1 MTLAKRLLLGGTA
14 TIAMSIAAQGA
25 FAQDLRFWTTEEQ
38 PDRLAKQEELAAAF
52 EAETGI
58 SVQVIPISESD
69 LGTRATAAFA
79 AGDLPDV
86 IYHTLQYVL
95 PWSEAGILDTEAAT
109 EVVED
114 LGIDTFAPGALA
126 MADFEGD
133 IAAVPVDGWTQMVV
147 YRRDLFE
154 EAGLEPPTSYANIT
168 AALEALHN
176 PPEMYGFVAATKIDE
191 NFMSQV
197 LEHVFL
203 ANGVTP
209 VREDGST
216 DLDEAATI
224 EVLEFY
230 KAIADASPPGELF
243 WQQSRELYFAGQTAM
258 IIWSPFI
265 MDELAG
271 LRDSNPPTINDDP
284 QSLELAGRT
293 GFVTTLAGPSNPD
306 GAAWADIR
314 YLGITADA
322 DTDAAMEFVTGH
334 LQKEF
339 EGIYLVSI
347 HATDAALIHTVKK
360 PIKTLEDFKGMKL
373 RVAGRFIGEA
383 VKALGATP
391 VGIPLPGVY
400 EALSRGQVE
409 GMLINWAITKPFRFY
424 EVTNHHSELALYQS
438 MLMTMMRGASYNKLP
453 ADLKAVVDRNS
464 GIAWAKKMGVAWDTQ
479 TAPARKAIVDHGNNV
494 FKVSDAEI
502 ARWKK
507 TVQPAYDA
515 WIAEMNGRS
524 YDGAALFKTLQDI
537 TGKHGRM

>member
-1 MTLAKRLLLGGTA
+1 MTLAKRLLLGGAA
-14 TIAMSIAAQGA
+14 TVAMSIAAQGA
-25 FAQDLRFWTTEEQ
+25 FAQELRFWTTEEQ
-38 PDRLAKQEELAAAF
+38 PDRLVKQEELAAAF

-58 SVQVIPISESD
+58 SVQVIPVSETE

-109 EVVED
+109 EVVEE
-114 LGIDTFAPGALA
+114 LGLDTFAPGALE

-154 EAGLEPPTSYANIT
+154 DAGLEPPTSYANIV

-176 PPEMYGFVAATKIDE
+176 PPEMYGSVAATKIDE
-191 NFMSQV
+191 NSMSQV

-230 KAIADASPPGELF
+230 RALAEASPPGELF
-243 WQQSRELYFAGQTAM
+243 WQQSRELYFAGQAAM

-284 QSLELAGRT
+284 QSLELAGLT

-322 DTDAAMEFVTGH
+322 DVDAAMQFVAYSMEQGYTQT
-334 LQKEF
+334 LSIAP
-339 EGIYLVSI
+339 EGKFPVRRGNADNPTAFVDAWAELPVGVDRRAPLDELYPEEVIAEIVAGLETAQRWGVGEGQLALASRIINSQVINRLVREYI
-347 HATDAALIHTVKK
+347 DGDRDAAATV
-360 PIKTLEDFKGMKL
+360 
-373 RVAGRFIGEA
+373 
-383 VKALGATP
+383 ALMR
-391 VGIPLPGVY
+391 
-400 EALSRGQVE
+400 E
-409 GMLINWAITKPFRFY
+409 
-424 EVTNHHSELALYQS
+424 ELA
-438 MLMTMMRGASYNKLP
+438 R
-453 ADLKAVVDRNS
+453 
-464 GIAWAKKMGVAWDTQ
+464 I
-479 TAPARKAIVDHGNNV
+479 
-494 FKVSDAEI
+494 E
-502 ARWKK
+502 
-507 TVQPAYDA
+507 
-515 WIAEMNGRS
+515 
-524 YDGAALFKTLQDI
+524 
-537 TGKHGRM
+537 